1 MKSKKKILLDIK
13 KLCVS
18 ITENSKNKKLIKSVS
33 FNIKKNE
40 IVGLIGESGSGKSLT
55 SLCILGLLEKKN
67 FNISGEI
74 YFNQR
79 NIINL
84 QENQIMKIRGSE
96 ISMIFQEPM
105 TALNP
110 TMKIGEQL
118 FEVFRSHENIDS
130 KEISSRIEKLIKK
143 VLNNFDNGVQEKI
156 EYDIYPNP
164 LDQEY
169 KRRRSE
175 CARDMYTALSIEQ
188 DDIELRLSQ
197 IRENFKFFGAPV
209 GMIVTIDRAFA
220 ENAWGH
226 VGMFIQNI
234 CLSAVDNDMGTCLQ
248 ESWSIYPKTVKDFL
262 NIPDNEVVWC
272 GIALGYPNKEH
283 PINNYRTSRESIE
296 KFVTFI
302 E

>member
-1 MKSKKKILLDIK
+1 MNLN
-13 KLCVS
+13 
-18 ITENSKNKKLIKSVS
+18 ELIKSRYSIRNFTDDSVDIKTIREILEIAS
-33 FNIKKNE
+33 NAPSGGNIQPWK
-40 IVGLIGESGSGKSLT
+40 VYVVTGSTK
-55 SLCILGLLEKKN
+55 
-67 FNISGEI
+67 
-74 YFNQR
+74 
-79 NIINL
+79 
-84 QENQIMKIRGSE
+84 
-96 ISMIFQEPM
+96 
-105 TALNP
+105 
-110 TMKIGEQL
+110 
-118 FEVFRSHENIDS
+118 
-130 KEISSRIEKLIKK
+130 EKLIKK

-164 LDQEY
+164 LDEEY

-220 ENAWGH
+220 ENGWGH

>member
-1 MKSKKKILLDIK
+1 MNLN
-13 KLCVS
+13 
-18 ITENSKNKKLIKSVS
+18 ELIKSRYSVRS
-33 FNIKKNE
+33 FTDDTVDIETIRE
-40 IVGLIGESGSGKSLT
+40 IL
-55 SLCILGLLEKKN
+55 
-67 FNISGEI
+67 
-74 YFNQR
+74 
-79 NIINL
+79 
-84 QENQIMKIRGSE
+84 
-96 ISMIFQEPM
+96 
-105 TALNP
+105 
-110 TMKIGEQL
+110 
-118 FEVFRSHENIDS
+118 
-130 KEISSRIEKLIKK
+130 EISSNAPSGGNIQPWKVYVVTGSTKEKLIKK

-164 LDQEY
+164 LDEEY

-220 ENAWGH
+220 ENGWGH

-248 ESWSIYPKTVKDFL
+248 ESWSIYPETVKDFL

>member
-1 MKSKKKILLDIK
+1 MKGYIEVTNGQHYVKINGRDTYGNRWKHRQRYDDKNCFVQVNHFKWDLSVIRRLKEVVDIK
-13 KLCVS
+13 KPY
-18 ITENSKNKKLIKSVS
+18 T
-33 FNIKKNE
+33 
-40 IVGLIGESGSGKSLT
+40 
-55 SLCILGLLEKKN
+55 
-67 FNISGEI
+67 
-74 YFNQR
+74 Y
-79 NIINL
+79 
-84 QENQIMKIRGSE
+84 
-96 ISMIFQEPM
+96 
-105 TALNP
+105 
-110 TMKIGEQL
+110 
-118 FEVFRSHENIDS
+118 HE
-130 KEISSRIEKLIKK
+130 
-143 VLNNFDNGVQEKI
+143 
-156 EYDIYPNP
+156 
-164 LDQEY
+164 EY

-188 DDIELRLSQ
+188 DEIELRLSQ

-220 ENAWGH
+220 ENGWGH
-226 VGMFIQNI
+226 VVMFIQNI

>member
-1 MKSKKKILLDIK
+1 MNLNEIIKSRYSVRSFTDDTVDIK
-13 KLCVS
+13 TIREILEIAS
-18 ITENSKNKKLIKSVS
+18 SAPSGG
-33 FNIKKNE
+33 NIQPWK
-40 IVGLIGESGSGKSLT
+40 VYVVTGSTK
-55 SLCILGLLEKKN
+55 
-67 FNISGEI
+67 
-74 YFNQR
+74 
-79 NIINL
+79 
-84 QENQIMKIRGSE
+84 
-96 ISMIFQEPM
+96 
-105 TALNP
+105 
-110 TMKIGEQL
+110 
-118 FEVFRSHENIDS
+118 
-130 KEISSRIEKLIKK
+130 EKLIKK
-143 VLNNFDNGVQEKI
+143 ALNNFDNGVQEKI
-156 EYDIYPNP
+156 EYDIYPNS
-164 LDQEY
+164 LDEEY

-175 CARDMYTALSIEQ
+175 CARNMYTALSIEQ
-188 DDIELRLSQ
+188 NDIELRLSQ

-209 GMIVTIDRAFA
+209 GMIVTIDSAFA
-220 ENAWGH
+220 ENGWGH

>member
-1 MKSKKKILLDIK
+1 MNLN
-13 KLCVS
+13 
-18 ITENSKNKKLIKSVS
+18 ELIKSRYSVRNFTDDTVDIKTIREILEIAS
-33 FNIKKNE
+33 NAPSGGNIQPWK
-40 IVGLIGESGSGKSLT
+40 VYVVTGSTK
-55 SLCILGLLEKKN
+55 
-67 FNISGEI
+67 
-74 YFNQR
+74 
-79 NIINL
+79 
-84 QENQIMKIRGSE
+84 
-96 ISMIFQEPM
+96 
-105 TALNP
+105 
-110 TMKIGEQL
+110 
-118 FEVFRSHENIDS
+118 
-130 KEISSRIEKLIKK
+130 EKLIKK
-143 VLNNFDNGVQEKI
+143 ALNNFDNGVQEKI

-164 LDQEY
+164 LDEEY

-175 CARDMYTALSIEQ
+175 CAKDMYTALSIKQ
-188 DDIELRLSQ
+188 DDTELRLSQ

-220 ENAWGH
+220 ENGWGH